1 MVRRTK
7 SKVLADNRD
16 AVVAAMAYGKE
27 KGIET
32 ENIEIINHWE
42 VSVPNPKGVF
52 DSLCHLQI
60 AEHERAIELL
70 RELTTVEDGR
80 RRGEIRRHL
89 NSIEKRTTA
98 NNSVLNQ
105 FIDVKIGLRKNVRV
119 VKTVKKPK
127 KAAPKKAAKKAS
139 PKKPKE
145 NIQNAKEIPT
155 KEELNHMNYEEVKA
169 VAKDLGMS
177 VYGKKYEIVARICEL
192 MS

>member
-1 MVRRTK
+1 MVRKTK
-7 SKVLADNRD
+7 NKVLADNRET
-16 AVVAAMAYGKE
+16 VEAAMAYGKE

-70 RELTTVEDGR
+70 RELTTVEEGR

-127 KAAPKKAAKKAS
+127 KAAPKKTAKKAS
-139 PKKPKE
+139 PKKPKKTIE
-145 NIQNAKEIPT
+145 NAKEIPT
-155 KEELNHMNYEEVKA
+155 KEELNHMSYEEVKA

-192 MS
+192 LS

>member
-1 MVRRTK
+1 MVRKTK
-7 SKVLADNRD
+7 NKVLADNRET
-16 AVVAAMAYGKE
+16 VEAAMAYGKA

-60 AEHERAIELL
+60 AEHEKAIELL
-70 RELTTVEDGR
+70 RELTTVEEGR

-139 PKKPKE
+139 PKKPKKTIE
-145 NIQNAKEIPT
+145 NAKEIPT
-155 KEELNHMNYEEVKA
+155 KEELNHMSYEEVKA

-192 MS
+192 LS

>member
-1 MVRRTK
+1 MVRKTK
-7 SKVLADNRD
+7 NKVLADNRET
-16 AVVAAMAYGKE
+16 VEAAMAYGKE

-60 AEHERAIELL
+60 AEHEKAIELL
-70 RELTTVEDGR
+70 RELTTVEQGR

-139 PKKPKE
+139 QKKPKKTIE
-145 NIQNAKEIPT
+145 NAKEIPT
-155 KEELNHMNYEEVKA
+155 KEELNHMSYEEVKA

-192 MS
+192 LS

>member
-1 MVRRTK
+1 MVRKTK
-7 SKVLADNRD
+7 NKVLADNRET
-16 AVVAAMAYGKE
+16 VEAAMAYGKE

-70 RELTTVEDGR
+70 RELTTVEEGR

-127 KAAPKKAAKKAS
+127 KAAPKKAANKAS
-139 PKKPKE
+139 PKKPKKTIE
-145 NIQNAKEIPT
+145 NAKEIPT
-155 KEELNHMNYEEVKA
+155 KEELNHMSYEEVKA

-192 MS
+192 LS

>member
-1 MVRRTK
+1 MVRKTK
-7 SKVLADNRD
+7 NKVLADNRET
-16 AVVAAMAYGKE
+16 VEAAMAYGKE
-27 KGIET
+27 NGIET
-32 ENIEIINHWE
+32 VNIEIINHWE

-80 RRGEIRRHL
+80 RRGEIRRHI
-89 NSIEKRTTA
+89 NSIEKRTTS

-139 PKKPKE
+139 PKKVEE

-192 MS
+192 LS

>member
-7 SKVLADNRD
+7 SKVLADNRE
-16 AVVAAMAYGKE
+16 AVKAAMAYGKE

-32 ENIEIINHWE
+32 ESIEIINHWE

-70 RELTTVEDGR
+70 RELTTIEDGR
-80 RRGEIRRHL
+80 RRGEIRRHI

-127 KAAPKKAAKKAS
+127 KAAPKKAVKKAS
-139 PKKPKE
+139 PKKPEE

-155 KEELNHMNYEEVKA
+155 KEELSHMSYEEVKA
-169 VAKDLGMS
+169 VAKDLSMS

>member
-1 MVRRTK
+1 MVRKTK
-7 SKVLADNRD
+7 NKVLADNRET
-16 AVVAAMAYGKE
+16 VEAAMAYGKA

-70 RELTTVEDGR
+70 RELTTVEEGR

-139 PKKPKE
+139 PKKPKKTIE
-145 NIQNAKEIPT
+145 NAKEIPT
-155 KEELNHMNYEEVKA
+155 KEELNHMSYEEVKA

-192 MS
+192 LS